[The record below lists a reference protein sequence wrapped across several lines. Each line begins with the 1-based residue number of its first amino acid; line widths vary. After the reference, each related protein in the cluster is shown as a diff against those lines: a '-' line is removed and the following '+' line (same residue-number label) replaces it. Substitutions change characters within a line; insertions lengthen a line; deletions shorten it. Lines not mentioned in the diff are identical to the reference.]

1 MSRLFSPLAVKG
13 LELRNRIV
21 MPPMASSLATED
33 GAVTEKHFDYYLTRA
48 GVGLIIVEHT
58 FIEPAGRHKPKQLAV
73 YDDRFLPG
81 LKKLAEKIREAGPG
95 VALQLAHAGS
105 NSASSPEPVGPSA
118 VPHPV
123 SGRVPREL
131 TRADLT
137 ELLVAYR
144 AAARR
149 AVAAGF
155 SAVEIHGA
163 HGYLLNQFL
172 SPLTNKRRDE
182 YGGSLENRLRFPLEV
197 VTAVREEVGPRY
209 PILYRLGADD
219 NMAGGFTLAEARQ
232 IAPKLVEAGVDI
244 LDISGGLG
252 GGRPAGAPPAY
263 FAPLA
268 AGIKE
273 VVPVP
278 VILTGGITT
287 PRLAEELLQQ
297 GKGDLIGIGRALLA
311 EPDWP
316 RRARRELEV

>member
-1 MSRLFSPLAVKG
+1 MSMLFSPLTVKG
-13 LELRNRIV
+13 LRLRNRIV
-21 MPPMASSLATED
+21 MPPMASGLATAE
-33 GAVTEKHFDYYLTRA
+33 GAVTEKHFDYYLSRA

-58 FIEPAGRHKPKQLAV
+58 FIEPGGRHKPNQLAV
-73 YDDRFLPG
+73 YADRFLPG
-81 LKKLAEKIREAGPG
+81 LKRLAERIREAGPA

-123 SGRVPREL
+123 SRRVPREL
-131 TRADLT
+131 TKADLA
-137 ELLVAYR
+137 ELLAAYR

-172 SPLTNKRRDE
+172 SPLTNRRQDE
-182 YGGSLENRLRFPLEV
+182 YGGPLENRLRFPLEV
-197 VTAVREEVGPRY
+197 VTAVREEIGPEY
-209 PILYRLGADD
+209 PLLYRLGADD
-219 NMAGGFTLAEARQ
+219 QMEGGFTLAEARQ
-232 IAPKLVEAGVDI
+232 VAPRLVEAGVDI
-244 LDISGGLG
+244 LDISGGMI

-287 PRLAEELLQQ
+287 PRQAEDLLQQ
-297 GKGDLIGIGRALLA
+297 GKADLIGIGRALLA

-316 RRARRELEV
+316 RRARRELEG